1 MKFKLI
7 PNIIIV
13 AFFNVRIFGGLF
25 MFKLKENGTTPRT
38 EIIAGITTFLTMVYI
53 VVVNPVILSDAG
65 VPFDQVFLATI
76 ISAVVGTLW
85 MALFAN
91 YPIAIAPGMGLNAY
105 FAYSVVGAHDDISYT
120 TAFAAVFV
128 AGIIFIILSLTP
140 FRQKLIEAIPQNLK
154 HGITAGIGLFIAFI
168 GLRLTGLITS
178 HPSNLVALG
187 DLHSASSMLA
197 LFGLAV
203 TLILMVKNVHG
214 ALFIGMIAT
223 GLLAFFT
230 GQLSFN
236 EGFVSFPSLPEGLMV
251 ANPITA
257 FSDVIQYGLYAV
269 VFSFLLVTIFDT
281 TGTMVGVAHQ
291 AGLMKG
297 NTMPRAREALLA
309 DSVAT
314 TVGAMFGTSPTS
326 AFVESSSGVAAGGRT
341 GLTTLTVSIL
351 FIASAFFGPLVSAV
365 SGLSAI
371 TAPALI
377 IVGSLMMGSIS
388 EIKWNQLDEAF
399 PAFLIIL
406 SMPLTSSIA
415 TGIALGFISY
425 PLLKIVKGEWKK
437 VHPLVYIF
445 AVLFFY
451 QLAFLPH

>member
-1 MKFKLI
+1 
-7 PNIIIV
+7 
-13 AFFNVRIFGGLF
+13 
-25 MFKLKENGTTPRT
+25 MFKLKENQTNVKT
-38 EIIAGITTFLTMVYI
+38 EVLAGITTFLTMVYI

-65 VPFDQVFLATI
+65 VPFEQVFTATI
-76 ISAVVGTLW
+76 VAAVVGTLW

-105 FAYSVVGAHDDISYT
+105 FAYSVVGTHGNIDYQ
-120 TAFAAVFV
+120 TAFAAVFI

-140 FRQKLIEAIPQNLK
+140 FRSKLIEAIPDNLK
-154 HGITAGIGLFIAFI
+154 HGITSGIGLFIAFI
-168 GLRLTGLITS
+168 GLRQTGIITS

-187 DLHSASSMLA
+187 DLHQPSAILA
-197 LFGLAV
+197 LIGLTV
-203 TLILMVKNVHG
+203 TLILMVLGVNG
-214 ALFIGMIAT
+214 ALFFGMIVT
-223 GLLAFFT
+223 GLIAFFT
-230 GQLSFN
+230 GQLSFDQ
-236 EGFVSFPSLPEGLMV
+236 GFLSLPSLPEGLMV
-251 ANPITA
+251 LNPIQA
-257 FSDVIQYGLYAV
+257 IGDVIQHSLYAV

-281 TGTMVGVAHQ
+281 TGTMVGVAQQ

-297 NTMPRAREALLA
+297 KTMPRAREALLS
-309 DSVAT
+309 DSIGT

-326 AFVESSSGVAAGGRT
+326 AFVESSAGVAAGGRT
-341 GLTTLTVSIL
+341 GLTSLTVAIL
-351 FIASAFFGPLVSAV
+351 FIVSAFFGPLVSAV

-377 IVGSLMMGSIS
+377 IVGSLMMGSIAQ
-388 EIKWNQLDEAF
+388 IKWSELDEAF

-425 PLLKIVKGEWKK
+425 PIMKVFKGKWRD

>member
-1 MKFKLI
+1 
-7 PNIIIV
+7 
-13 AFFNVRIFGGLF
+13 
-25 MFKLKENGTTPRT
+25 MFKLSEYKTNVKT
-38 EIIAGITTFLTMVYI
+38 EILAGLTTFLTMVYI
-53 VVVNPVILSDAG
+53 VIVNPVILSDAG
-65 VPFDQVFLATI
+65 VPFEQVFMATI
-76 ISAVVGTLW
+76 IATIIGTLW

-105 FAYSVVGAHDDISYT
+105 FAYSVVGSHEDISYGI
-120 TAFAAVFV
+120 AFSAVFV

-140 FRQKLIEAIPQNLK
+140 FRRKLIEAIPENLK

-168 GLRLTGLITS
+168 GLRLTGIITD
-178 HPSNLVALG
+178 HPTNLVALG
-187 DLHSASSMLA
+187 DLHSPSAILA
-197 LFGLAV
+197 LIGLAV
-203 TLILMVKNVHG
+203 TLIFMSLRING
-214 ALFIGMIAT
+214 ALFFGMIVT
-223 GLLAFFT
+223 GIVAYFT
-230 GQLSFN
+230 GQLKF
-236 EGFVSFPSLPEGLMV
+236 EKGFVSMPSLPKGLMIM
-251 ANPITA
+251 NPLTA
-257 FSDVIQYGLYAV
+257 IGDVVQYGLYAV

-281 TGTMVGVAHQ
+281 TGTMIGVAQQ

-309 DSVAT
+309 DSIAT

-326 AFVESSSGVAAGGRT
+326 AYIESSAGVAAGGRT
-341 GLTTLTVSIL
+341 GLTALTVAVL
-351 FIASAFFGPLVSAV
+351 FAVSAFFGPLVGAV
-365 SGLSAI
+365 SGISAI

-377 IVGSLMMGSIS
+377 IVGSLMMGSIARIQWD
-388 EIKWNQLDEAF
+388 ELDEAF

-425 PLLKIVKGEWKK
+425 PLLKMTRGKWRE
-437 VHPLVYIF
+437 VHPLVYLF